1 MSKGGHGSYQK
12 VSGIYRKDATIRLE
26 HSEEHSPTIR
36 DMRHTKTIIGRC
48 PRSRDKTLTLVGQC
62 QCKVTQLLWLYF
74 YSEIASIFQTTTKK
88 NATFVKMMGSSKSDV
103 DTQTDKVT
111 TVTLTRTEQ
120 GFIQD
125 FQFGG
130 GGDVVCG
137 LTGMGEYFSQVTPR
151 NGAKSIVVS
160 FC

>member
-1 MSKGGHGSYQK
+1 M
-12 VSGIYRKDATIRLE
+12 L
-26 HSEEHSPTIR
+26 
-36 DMRHTKTIIGRC
+36 
-48 PRSRDKTLTLVGQC
+48 
-62 QCKVTQLLWLYF
+62 
-74 YSEIASIFQTTTKK
+74 
-88 NATFVKMMGSSKSDV
+88 SDV
-103 DTQTDKVT
+103 CNLNKYEHLAIHNRNDVHLIQVSFSCSGGG
-111 TVTLTRTEQ
+111 Q

-125 FQFGG
+125 FQFG

>member
-1 MSKGGHGSYQK
+1 MCFSVLYLGPINKISCFTSFHSQNARAAGGY
-12 VSGIYRKDATIRLE
+12 
-26 HSEEHSPTIR
+26 
-36 DMRHTKTIIGRC
+36 
-48 PRSRDKTLTLVGQC
+48 
-62 QCKVTQLLWLYF
+62 
-74 YSEIASIFQTTTKK
+74 
-88 NATFVKMMGSSKSDV
+88 
-103 DTQTDKVT
+103 
-111 TVTLTRTEQ
+111 Q

-130 GGDVVCG
+130 GDVCG

>member
-1 MSKGGHGSYQK
+1 MLGIVQK
-12 VSGIYRKDATIRLE
+12 KSIATNLREIR
-26 HSEEHSPTIR
+26 
-36 DMRHTKTIIGRC
+36 C
-48 PRSRDKTLTLVGQC
+48 
-62 QCKVTQLLWLYF
+62 
-74 YSEIASIFQTTTKK
+74 
-88 NATFVKMMGSSKSDV
+88 
-103 DTQTDKVT
+103 
-111 TVTLTRTEQ
+111 Q

-125 FQFGG
+125 FQFG

>member
-1 MSKGGHGSYQK
+1 M
-12 VSGIYRKDATIRLE
+12 
-26 HSEEHSPTIR
+26 
-36 DMRHTKTIIGRC
+36 
-48 PRSRDKTLTLVGQC
+48 
-62 QCKVTQLLWLYF
+62 
-74 YSEIASIFQTTTKK
+74 
-88 NATFVKMMGSSKSDV
+88 
-103 DTQTDKVT
+103 
-111 TVTLTRTEQ
+111 Q

-125 FQFGG
+125 FQFGGGG